1 MFRSLMLVG
10 VVLASSRA
18 ALAQDSNNL
27 IPHDRDA
34 SAQVAKIVAS
44 AEAAGL
50 PTSAIVSKVR
60 FGVSI
65 AKAKPDSIVAAANV
79 VATRLEIA
87 RVALAPNPTQPDI
100 EAGANALGAK
110 ATPDALKAVRKA
122 SGNRPMATAL
132 GVLTQ
137 LLTNDVPVKRATDIV
152 TELIRRN
159 ASPNQLIA
167 YGNDVAGEI
176 ATGTTAVAAADAHA
190 RGLIAVLA
198 APGGVNAETA
208 LDAPAFGT
216 AGSQAPGRSAPP
228 RPRRP

>member
-10 VVLASSRA
+10 VVLASSRT

-87 RVALAPNPTQPDI
+87 RAALAPNPTQPDI
-100 EAGANALGAK
+100 VAGAEALGAK

-122 SGNRPMATAL
+122 SGNRPMATPL

-137 LLTNDVPVKRATDIV
+137 LLTNEVPLKRATEIV
-152 TELIRRN
+152 TDLIRRN
-159 ASPNQLIA
+159 ASPNQLLA
-167 YGNDVAGEI
+167 LGNDVEVDVQGGKGPLE
-176 ATGTTAVAAADAHA
+176 AVNAHA

-198 APGGVNAETA
+198 ASGGANAETA

-228 RPRRP
+228 RPPRP